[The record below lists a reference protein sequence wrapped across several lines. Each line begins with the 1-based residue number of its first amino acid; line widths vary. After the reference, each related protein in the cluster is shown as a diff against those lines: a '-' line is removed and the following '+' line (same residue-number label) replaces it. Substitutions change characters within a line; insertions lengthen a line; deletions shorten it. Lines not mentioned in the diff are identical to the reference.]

1 MKYASPLRYP
11 GGKSTLTNY
20 IRVLLKEN
28 DLLDGIYVEPFVGGA
43 GVALSLLYNE
53 CVSKIIINDLNYSI
67 YAFWYSVLY
76 HSEELCSLIEN
87 VDLTVDE
94 WLRQKEIQRSLNV
107 TLLELGFSTFFLNR
121 TNRSGIINGGIIGG
135 LDQSGKW
142 KIDVRFNKVELV
154 KRIEKIVRYKDRITL
169 YNLDAID
176 LIKNILPGLPS
187 KTLVYLDPPYYKKG
201 QDLYQNHF
209 NHQDH
214 ENLASLIKNLKNILW
229 LLTYDNIKPIH
240 ELYKEFRKIVYS
252 MNYSAASKYSGSEVM
267 IFSDRLKVPV
277 VDNLIKV
284 SL

>member
-94 WLRQKEIQRSLNV
+94 WLRQKEIQRSSNV

-252 MNYSAASKYSGSEVM
+252 INYSAASKYSGSEVM

>member
-20 IRVLLKEN
+20 VRLLLKDN
-28 DLLDGIYVEPFVGGA
+28 DLFDGIYVEPFAGGA
-43 GVALSLLYNE
+43 GIALSLLYNE

-67 YAFWYSVLY
+67 YAFWYSVLN
-76 HSEELCSLIEN
+76 HSDELCSLIET

-94 WLRQKEIQRSLNV
+94 WLKQKQIQRSSDV
-107 TLLELGFSTFFLNR
+107 TILELGFSTFFLNR
-121 TNRSGIINGGIIGG
+121 TNRSGIIDGGVIGG
-135 LDQSGKW
+135 MDQSGKW
-142 KIDVRFNKVELV
+142 KINARFNKVELV

-201 QDLYQNHF
+201 QDLYQNHLS
-209 NHQDH
+209 HQDH
-214 ENLASLIKNLKNILW
+214 ENLASLIKNLENVLW

-240 ELYKEFRKIVYS
+240 DLYMDLRKIVYS
-252 MNYSAASKYSGSEVM
+252 INYSAASKYSGSEIM
-267 IFSDRLKVPV
+267 IFSDRLRVPI
-277 VDNLIKV
+277 VDNPIKV

>member
-76 HSEELCSLIEN
+76 HSEELCSLIKN

-94 WLRQKEIQRSLNV
+94 WLRQKEIQRSSNV

-142 KIDVRFNKVELV
+142 KIDARFNKVELV

-252 MNYSAASKYSGSEVM
+252 INYSAASKYSGSEVM

>member
-142 KIDVRFNKVELV
+142 KIDARFNKVELV

>member
-1 MKYASPLRYP
+1 M
-11 GGKSTLTNY
+11 
-20 IRVLLKEN
+20 
-28 DLLDGIYVEPFVGGA
+28 
-43 GVALSLLYNE
+43 
-53 CVSKIIINDLNYSI
+53 
-67 YAFWYSVLY
+67 
-76 HSEELCSLIEN
+76 
-87 VDLTVDE
+87 
-94 WLRQKEIQRSLNV
+94 